1 MARKTGAR
9 IVLVTCGSREEARRV
24 ARFAVQARLAACV
37 NLVSAPLESI
47 YRWKGKV
54 ETAKEFLLVMKS
66 SKGKLARLERE
77 VKRIHS
83 YELPEFLVLEITG
96 GSEAYLKWLLGAV

>member
-1 MARKTGAR
+1 MSEKEKVIVVLTTCPDEGVGMQIAGA
-9 IVLVTCGSREEARRV
+9 LVGEG
-24 ARFAVQARLAACV
+24 LAACV

-54 ETAKEFLLVMKS
+54 ETAKEFLLVLKS

-83 YELPEFLVLEITG
+83 YELPEFLVLDITG
-96 GSEAYLKWLLGAV
+96 GSEAYLKWLLGDV